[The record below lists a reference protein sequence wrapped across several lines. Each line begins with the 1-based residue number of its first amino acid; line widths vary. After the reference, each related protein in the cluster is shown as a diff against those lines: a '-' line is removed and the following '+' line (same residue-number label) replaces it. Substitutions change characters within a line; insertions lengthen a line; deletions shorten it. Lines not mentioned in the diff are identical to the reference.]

1 MEEGPRQKELPGAV
15 VPGGDGLGPLEELQ
29 AGPGGLCSVR
39 SVGEGVPACGHSG
52 ELGFYSLSNE

>member
-39 SVGEGVPACGHSG
+39 SVGEGGPRLWAQRGAWI
-52 ELGFYSLSNE
+52 LFPQQ